1 MSISTKRK
9 FEKINSNENKND
21 LESQYEKKRL
31 IKKSIKNIRLLII

>member
-9 FEKINSNENKND
+9 FEKINSNENKNN

-31 IKKSIKNIRLLII
+31 IKKSIKNIDY

>member
-9 FEKINSNENKND
+9 FEKINSNENKNN